1 MNSVARLGE
10 WLSVASV
17 VLAGSA
23 VIFFVLLAFVPPG
36 GGTLLAGLSFLTGI
50 LAPALAIVGFA
61 LMKAS
66 GNRASRVTVFALV
79 LGCIVLAWPL
89 LFFLAFSNCPDGV
102 C

>member
-1 MNSVARLGE
+1 MAPFGE

-23 VIFFVLLAFVPPG
+23 VILFVVLALVPPG
-36 GGTLLAGLSFLTGI
+36 GGTLLAGLSFLIGI
-50 LAPALAIVGFA
+50 LSPALAIVGFA
-61 LMKAS
+61 LIKAS
-66 GNRASRVTVFALV
+66 GNCASRVTVFALV

>member
-1 MNSVARLGE
+1 VARFGE

-17 VLAGSA
+17 ALAGSA
-23 VIFFVLLAFVPPG
+23 VIFFVLLAFAPPG
-36 GGTLLAGLSFLTGI
+36 GGELLAGLSFLAGI
-50 LAPALAIVGFA
+50 LAPVLAIVGFA
-61 LMKAS
+61 LMKVS

-89 LFFLAFSNCPDGV
+89 LFFLAFFNCPDGV

>member
-1 MNSVARLGE
+1 MNPVARFGE

-36 GGTLLAGLSFLTGI
+36 GTLLAGLSFLAGI

-61 LMKAS
+61 LVKAS
-66 GNRASRVTVFALV
+66 GNRASRVNVFALV